1 MPRQTD
7 QLPLIPA
14 AAGSGRVLTLHRF
27 GAAGAR
33 PKAYL
38 QAALHADETPGLL
51 VLHHL
56 LPQLEAAHAAGTI
69 DGEIVVAPY
78 ANPIG
83 LSQFVNGVQLGRYA
97 MIGSGNFNRNWPD
110 LYTPIAE
117 GLGNQ
122 LGDDAE
128 ANKRTIRA
136 AMRAHLEV
144 WEPRGE
150 LESLRRLLARE
161 AADAD
166 LVLDLHCDDES
177 LLHLFL
183 VPQHW
188 PLAEPLAAELGA
200 AAVLLAEDSGG
211 SAFDETFSG
220 PWLKLAAR
228 YPQRPIPPACLSTTV
243 ELRGR
248 SDVEDEIAAKDAAA
262 LYRALQRFGVIAGD
276 PGPQPRTRC
285 EATRLDAT
293 DTVRS
298 PVSGV
303 VAYRVS
309 LGATVKA
316 GEIVAEI
323 VDPAAPAKSA
333 RTPVASRASGLVLSR
348 RSHRYVA
355 AGMVIAKV
363 VGKEPLPHR
372 QGVALLED

>member
-1 MPRQTD
+1 MPRQTE

-14 AAGSGRVLTLHRF
+14 AAGSGRVLALHRF
-27 GAAGAR
+27 GATGAR

-56 LPQLEAAHAAGTI
+56 LSLLEAVQEADSI
-69 DGEIVVAPY
+69 RGEIVVAPY

-117 GLGNQ
+117 GLGNR

-128 ANKRTIRA
+128 ANKRAIRA
-136 AMRAHLEV
+136 AMRAHIED
-144 WEPRGE
+144 WEPQSE

-166 LVLDLHCDDES
+166 YVFDLHCDDEA

-188 PLAEPLAAELGA
+188 PLAEPLAAELGVS
-200 AAVLLAEDSGG
+200 AVLLAEDSGG
-211 SAFDETFSG
+211 STFDETFSG
-220 PWLKLAAR
+220 PWLRLAAR
-228 YPQRPIPPACLSTTV
+228 YPGRPIPPACLSTTV

-248 SDVEDEIAAKDAAA
+248 SDVDDKLAIEDAAA
-262 LYRALQRFGVIAGD
+262 LYRSLQRFGVVAGD
-276 PGPQPRTRC
+276 PGPQPRMRC
-285 EATRLDAT
+285 EATGLDAT
-293 DTVRS
+293 DTIRS

-303 VAYRVS
+303 VAYRVA
-309 LGATVKA
+309 LGATVEA
-316 GEIVAEI
+316 GDIVAEI
-323 VDPAAPAKSA
+323 VNPAAPPKTA
-333 RTPVASRASGLVLSR
+333 RTPVATRASGLVLSR

-363 VGKEPLPHR
+363 VGREPLPHR
-372 QGVALLED
+372 QGGALLDD